1 MACKPNELAVLKGT
15 SVMLDPDTIMI
26 LAFMYHTEKGDR
38 SKSEYRYE
46 GRILKLADLKAEITK
61 MENDA
66 SSMWKWPNLDEWN
79 LAYDGQ
85 MNAGRGA
92 KWLNCRIS
100 KAYKNWD
107 DFMKLVRDG
116 IKPTGKQTNSAKY
129 DLDGYTIDGL
139 QFSITTAEDA
149 LKYVGKSFTK
159 PLTPKAKPVQVPT
172 APTQTA

>member
-1 MACKPNELAVLKGT
+1 MACKPNEMAVLKGT
-15 SVMLDPDTIMI
+15 SVMLDADTILL

-46 GRILKLADLKAEITK
+46 GRIMRLSDLQNEIK
-61 MENDA
+61 QMEDHA
-66 SSMWKWPNLDEWN
+66 SEMWKWPGLQDWN

-85 MNAGRGA
+85 MCAGRGA

-107 DFMKLVRDG
+107 DFMKLIRDG

-129 DLDGYTIDGL
+129 DLDGYTLDGNP
-139 QFSITTAEDA
+139 FTITTAEDA
-149 LKYVGKSFTK
+149 LKFVGKNFTK
-159 PLTPKAKPVQVPT
+159 NLSAK
-172 APTQTA
+172 